1 MIILLKY
8 KKVFNYFDNVF
19 LDFCYNLIFY
29 VDINLKLFFYFNYLM
44 DVFIDIVMLVVF
56 GKF

>member
-8 KKVFNYFDNVF
+8 KKVFNYIDNVF

-44 DVFIDIVMLVVF
+44 DVCL
-56 GKF
+56 